1 MLKIV
6 QARHQQY
13 MNQELPGVQIGFRK
27 GRGSRDEIDNIR
39 WITEQARES
48 QKSIYFC
55 FKASDYM
62 DHNKL

>member
-1 MLKIV
+1 
-6 QARHQQY
+6 
-13 MNQELPGVQIGFRK
+13 MNQELPGVQVGFRK